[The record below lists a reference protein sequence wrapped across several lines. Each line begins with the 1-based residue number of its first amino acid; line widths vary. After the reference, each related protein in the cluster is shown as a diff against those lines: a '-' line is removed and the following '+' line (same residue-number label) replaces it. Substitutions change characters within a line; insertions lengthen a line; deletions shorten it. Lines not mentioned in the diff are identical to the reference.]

1 MGAPA
6 PPDLLCVWGL
16 LLSAQ
21 GALAFLDSLC
31 TCVSRAPAGALPRPS
46 CLSSSSPAPP
56 LGAIRLCCPRLCF
69 SPACLFPASR
79 FLSPCSH
86 SPARHACVL
95 RHFPPGGLQLLPA
108 QAAGCRRV
116 FQGSPH
122 FRMDAPLTHL
132 LQASASDLA
141 CRSLLGGQQGE
152 RFRAQ
157 ILHPFVTLALQRPP
171 CRLQLSPTL
180 LEAVARIFLSGV
192 ESACWA
198 CPHQKDTKS
207 WFSPSVLSV
216 CSE

>member
-1 MGAPA
+1 MDASA

-31 TCVSRAPAGALPRPS
+31 TCVSPAPAEALPRPL
-46 CLSSSSPAPP
+46 CLSSCSPAPP
-56 LGAIRLCCPRLCF
+56 LGTMRLCCPRLRF

-79 FLSPCSH
+79 FLSQCSH

-95 RHFPPGGLQLLPA
+95 RHFPPGRLQLLPA
-108 QAAGCRRV
+108 QATGCRRV
-116 FQGSPH
+116 FQGALH

-152 RFRAQ
+152 RFGAQ
-157 ILHPFVTLALQRPP
+157 ILHPCVTLALQRPP
-171 CRLQLSPTL
+171 CRLQLSQT
-180 LEAVARIFLSGV
+180 V
-192 ESACWA
+192 
-198 CPHQKDTKS
+198 S
-207 WFSPSVLSV
+207 WRQ
-216 CSE
+216 

>member
-1 MGAPA
+1 MPQRLQICCVSEDCCCLPRGRWLSWTHSVPVSLVPLQGLCPGLRASA
-6 PPDLLCVWGL
+6 PPP
-16 LLSAQ
+16 Q
-21 GALAFLDSLC
+21 
-31 TCVSRAPAGALPRPS
+31 PR
-46 CLSSSSPAPP
+46 LWAM
-56 LGAIRLCCPRLCF
+56 RLCCPRLCF

-86 SPARHACVL
+86 SPAHHACVL

-116 FQGSPH
+116 FQGALH

-157 ILHPFVTLALQRPP
+157 ILHPCVTLALQRPP

-180 LEAVARIFLSGV
+180 LEAVAQIFLSGV
-192 ESACWA
+192 QSACWA

-207 WFSPSVLSV
+207 
-216 CSE
+216 